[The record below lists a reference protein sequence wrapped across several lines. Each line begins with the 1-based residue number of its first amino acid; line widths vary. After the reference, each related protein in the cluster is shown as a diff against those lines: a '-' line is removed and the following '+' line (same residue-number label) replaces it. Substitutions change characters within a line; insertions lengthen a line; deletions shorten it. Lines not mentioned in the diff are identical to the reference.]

1 MENLPEIVSN
11 LGFPIACVCA
21 MFFMWNKEREDH
33 RDEVKELT
41 AAVNNNTV
49 VMEKILTALEKDCE
63 E

>member
-33 RDEVKELT
+33 KDDVKEPT

-49 VMEKILTALEKDCE
+49 VMEKILTALEKDGE

>member
-33 RDEVKELT
+33 KDEVKELT

-49 VMEKILTALEKDCE
+49 VMEKILTALEKDGE